1 MGTVCNFDSGTFMAQ
16 SRIVILCIICLL
28 GWGAFAVWINSSK
41 TVPLTPSIVALP
53 EPTTAYPSRHRNTA
67 GAERIGSDRCIDCHK
82 PQGESFSATAHAR
95 SLQRIRI
102 EEEPPDGEFVH
113 AASGRKYRIDRDGDR
128 LWHRELYLD
137 SISEQIAAAE
147 HPVTWR
153 IGSGHHSRSYLIDM
167 DGYLFESP
175 LTWYSS
181 SEAWGMSP
189 GFDHPN
195 HEGFSRAAHDG
206 CVECHSGQIE
216 STGNSTHQLNMI
228 EPSIGCEN
236 CHGPG
241 SIHVKERTAELAFD
255 AEYDDTIVNPRK
267 ISRARNEDICARC
280 HLRGAGWAFVRG
292 RDLSEFRPGLPLSD
306 YRVDFVRKQ
315 SSEQMEVVGHFEQ
328 MHASRCYT
336 QSESLTCTTCH
347 NPHESPAASAKVE
360 YYRRACIQCHDTDSS
375 ACAVPESK
383 RRMQSPE
390 DDCAS
395 CHMPKSETEIP
406 HFTFTHHRI
415 SIEHAPPQPQR
426 KQDIQSVELIPFGD
440 VSRLAPLDL
449 QRCLGVA
456 LARPEK
462 NMGPLAL
469 EQALKN
475 LQEVE
480 RHGMR
485 DAEVL
490 GGLAYVYWAQ
500 DNPNCLK
507 YAEQALEAQDC
518 DAETRID
525 LLIVLG
531 DMQLRQGA
539 FSKAEQAFE
548 ELTQIRPR
556 YTDWQMLGVCRSLQ
570 NRPSEAIA
578 AFQKAIELQPG
589 SIDVHS
595 LLADELEKIGSL
607 ELSVQQRKIAA
618 RLEQVR
624 PRRINSH

>member
-1 MGTVCNFDSGTFMAQ
+1 MVTVCDLDSGTFMVR
-16 SRIVILCIICLL
+16 SRIVILCIIGLL
-28 GWGAFAVWINSSK
+28 GASAFAFWINSNK
-41 TVPLTPSIVALP
+41 TDHSDPSIAVLP
-53 EPTTAYPSRHRNTA
+53 EPTTPFPSRHRNTA
-67 GAERIGSDRCIDCHK
+67 GAERVGSDRCVDCHK
-82 PQGESFSATAHAR
+82 PQAESYSATAHAL

-102 EEEPPDGEFVH
+102 EEEPPDAEFVH
-113 AASGRKYRIDRDGDR
+113 AASGRTYRIDREGDR

-137 SISEQIAAAE
+137 GNSGHIAAAE

-153 IGSGHHSRSYLIDM
+153 IGSGHHSRSYLIDL
-167 DGYLFESP
+167 DGFLFESP

-181 SEAWGMSP
+181 KEAWKMSP
-189 GFDHPN
+189 GFDHPD
-195 HEGFSRAAHDG
+195 HEGFSRAVHDG

-216 STGNSTHQLNMI
+216 SLGKSTHRLNMI
-228 EPSIGCEN
+228 EASIGCEN

-241 SIHVKERTAELAFD
+241 SMHVQDRTAELPID
-255 AEYDDTIVNPRK
+255 TDYDDTIVNPRK
-267 ISRARNEDICARC
+267 LSRARNEDICARC

-315 SSEQMEVVGHFEQ
+315 SSGQMEVVGHFEQ

-336 QSESLTCTTCH
+336 QSDSLTCTTCH
-347 NPHESPAASAKVE
+347 NPHGSPAASERVE
-360 YYRRACIQCHDTDSS
+360 YYRRACVQCHDTDSS
-375 ACAVPESK
+375 ACAVPETK
-383 RRMQSPE
+383 RRLQSPE
-390 DDCAS
+390 DDCTG

-415 SIEHAPPQPQR
+415 SIEHAPQQSRP
-426 KQDIQSVELIPFGD
+426 DVQSVELIPFGD
-440 VSRLAPLDL
+440 VSRLTPLDL

-462 NMGPLAL
+462 NLGPLAL

-480 RHGMR
+480 RQGMR
-485 DAEVL
+485 DAQVL
-490 GGLAYVYWAQ
+490 AGFAFVYWAQ
-500 DNPNCLK
+500 DNPDCLNF
-507 YAEQALEAQDC
+507 AEQALDAPGC
-518 DAETRID
+518 NAETRID

-539 FSKAEQAFE
+539 FSKAEKAFE
-548 ELTQIRPR
+548 ELTQLRPR

-570 NRPSEAIA
+570 NRPSEAVA
-578 AFQKAIELQPG
+578 AFQRAIELQPG
-589 SIDVHS
+589 SIDIHV
-595 LLADELEKIGSL
+595 LLAEELEKTESL
-607 ELSVQQRKIAA
+607 KLSVQHRNIAA

-624 PRRINSH
+624 PRKTKSH